1 MVTINEVLEESDV
14 RKKRSVEALKKELS
28 VIRTGRA
35 SPSLI
40 ENILVDYYGTSTP
53 LNQLASI
60 TVPEARL
67 LVIQPWDRKSLLA
80 VEKAILKNDLGL
92 NPSNDGTVLRLAIPQ
107 LTEERRKDLV
117 RLVRK
122 KAEDGR
128 VEVRNIRRSILEK
141 LRALE
146 KDKEISQDESKRA
159 QDQLQKMTDLH
170 IAQMDSIAEEKEKEV
185 LEV

>member
-1 MVTINEVLEESDV
+1 MTTIKEVLEDSDV
-14 RKKRSVEALKKELS
+14 RKKRSVEALKRDLAT
-28 VIRTGRA
+28 IRTGRA
-35 SPSLI
+35 SPALI
-40 ENILVDYYGTSTP
+40 ENILVDYYGSSTP
-53 LNQLASI
+53 LNQMASI
-60 TVPEARL
+60 SVPEARL
-67 LVIQPWDRKSLLA
+67 LVIQPWDRQSLPA
-80 VEKAILKNDLGL
+80 VERAILKNDLGL

-107 LTEERRKDLV
+107 LTEERRRELV

-128 VEVRNIRRSILEK
+128 VEVRNIRRSILER

-185 LEV
+185 MEV